1 MEQASLWIN
10 EVSQAVGRAL
20 GQLVEFLPTLIGAL
34 VILAAGW
41 LIARVVRSVGIRSAH
56 WLNRFL
62 DRRLG
67 PDRARYL
74 RVSNAGVKLLGDV
87 TFWVIILLFV
97 TAATRVLGLE
107 AFSAWLDRV
116 VAYLPT
122 LLAGGFII
130 LVGLLVGSLA
140 HDLTFAAVASAG
152 MPHAALSGRCV
163 QAAILMTALV
173 LGLNQIGIDV
183 TLLTTLIAILVGAA
197 VGSLALAFAL
207 GAGSFVG
214 NLIGAHYLQQHYR
227 PGQQARIGEVE
238 GEILELTPVS
248 VILATEQG
256 RVMVPAKVVNDQPT
270 TLLSRD
276 PAEDDRR

>member
-1 MEQASLWIN
+1 MEQASLWID
-10 EVSQAVGRAL
+10 EISQAVARAVS
-20 GQLVEFLPTLIGAL
+20 QVVEYLPTLVGAL
-34 VILAAGW
+34 VVLAAGW
-41 LIARVVRSVGIRSAH
+41 LIARVVRSLGIRLAR
-56 WLNRFL
+56 WLNGFL
-62 DRRLG
+62 DRRVG
-67 PDRARYL
+67 PERARHL

-97 TAATRVLGLE
+97 TAATRVLGLQ
-107 AFSAWLDRV
+107 AFSAWLDQV

-130 LVGLLVGSLA
+130 LVGLLVASLA

-152 MPHAALSGRCV
+152 MPHAELSGRSV

-183 TLLTTLIAILVGAA
+183 TLLTTLIAILIGAV
-197 VGSLALAFAL
+197 VGSLALAFAM

-227 PGQQARIGEVE
+227 PGQQARIGDVE

-248 VILATEQG
+248 VILATERG
-256 RVMVPAKVVNDQPT
+256 RVMVPAKLVSEQPT
-270 TLLSRD
+270 ILLGGGLD
-276 PAEDDRR
+276 QGDRR

>member
-10 EVSQAVGRAL
+10 QMSQAVGSAL

-67 PDRARYL
+67 PDRAGYL
-74 RVSNAGVKLLGDV
+74 RLSNAGVKLLGDV

-270 TLLSRD
+270 TLLSKD
-276 PAEDDRR
+276 SGEDDRR

>member
-1 MEQASLWIN
+1 MEEASLWVN
-10 EVSQAVGRAL
+10 DMSQAVTRAL
-20 GQLVEFLPTLIGAL
+20 GQFVEYLPTLLAAL
-34 VILAAGW
+34 VVLAAGW
-41 LIARVVRSVGIRSAH
+41 VIARVVRSVGVRAAH
-56 WLNRFL
+56 WLNRAL
-62 DRRLG
+62 DRSLG
-67 PDRARYL
+67 AERARHL
-74 RVSNAGVKLLGDV
+74 RVSNAGVKLLGNV

-97 TAATRVLGLE
+97 TAATRVLGLD
-107 AFSAWLDRV
+107 AFSSWLDRV

-130 LVGLLVGSLA
+130 LVGLLIGALA

-152 MPHAALSGRCV
+152 MPHAELSGRGV

-183 TLLTTLIAILVGAA
+183 TLLTTLIAILVGAV

-207 GAGSFVG
+207 GAGSLVG

-227 PGQQARIGEVE
+227 PGQQARIGDVE

-248 VILATEQG
+248 VIMATEQG
-256 RVMVPAKVVNDQPT
+256 RVMIPAKVVSDQPT
-270 TLLSRD
+270 TLLTRD
-276 PAEDDRR
+276 PDRGDRR